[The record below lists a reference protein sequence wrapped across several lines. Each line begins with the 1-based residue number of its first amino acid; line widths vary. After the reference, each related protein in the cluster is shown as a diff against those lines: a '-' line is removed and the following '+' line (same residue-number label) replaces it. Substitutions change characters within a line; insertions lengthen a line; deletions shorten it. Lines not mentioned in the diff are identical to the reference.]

1 MNPATFLSDRLRSLT
16 GDGSDAEAFFTL
28 KDIFDDVTVV
38 LVGARV
44 RF

>member
-1 MNPATFLSDRLRSLT
+1 MKLATFFSDHLRFLT
-16 GDGSDAEAFFTL
+16 GGGSDAEAFFSL
-28 KDIFDDVTVV
+28 KDTFDDVTVV